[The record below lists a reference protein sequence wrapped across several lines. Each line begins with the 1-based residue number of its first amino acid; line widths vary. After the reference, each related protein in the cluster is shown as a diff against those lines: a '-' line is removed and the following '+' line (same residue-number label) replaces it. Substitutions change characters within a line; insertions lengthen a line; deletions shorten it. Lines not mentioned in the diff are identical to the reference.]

1 MRARRCPRTCF
12 VDDEAPRRLGRQRR
26 IAVEAPHRII
36 VAHHA
41 LCAGPQATPSLLARV
56 RRRSGRPTNRP
67 GASAPRAF
75 RQRPQ
80 RIPRIHAQG
89 RGSAGRDGFRGAGT
103 NGGRGQA
110 TGLKPHGARD
120 RREINPRD
128 LSGVRF
134 PQLDSRERTGGN
146 THLRRSEVIG
156 ASRAWPKEERPLW
169 RRLAREADGLLSTQH
184 GRPDASP
191 LCPKPDARP
200 TLGDE
205 GSRDPGCCHRTLH
218 RSPAGSHRSYVAW

>member
-26 IAVEAPHRII
+26 IAVEAAHRII

-41 LCAGPQATPSLLARV
+41 LCTRPQATASLLARV

-67 GASAPRAF
+67 GVSAPRAF

-80 RIPRIHAQG
+80 RIPRIHP
-89 RGSAGRDGFRGAGT
+89 RGGGLSGWLSRRGNEWRSRSGHGPQAA
-103 NGGRGQA
+103 RGERPSRNQPQRPERCPLPPPRFPKA
-110 TGLKPHGARD
+110 D
-120 RREINPRD
+120 RR
-128 LSGVRF
+128 
-134 PQLDSRERTGGN
+134 QT

-156 ASRAWPKEERPLW
+156 ASRAWPKEERPLS

>member
-26 IAVEAPHRII
+26 IAVEAPSDHRGASRTLRRTTGYT
-36 VAHHA
+36 VASGA
-41 LCAGPQATPSLLARV
+41 RAETERAAYEQARRVCAARLPSAPSADPQDPPPGEGVGLSGWLSRRGNEWRSRSGHGPQAARGERPPRNQPQRPE
-56 RRRSGRPTNRP
+56 RRPLPPTRL
-67 GASAPRAF
+67 PRA
-75 RQRPQ
+75 
-80 RIPRIHAQG
+80 
-89 RGSAGRDGFRGAGT
+89 
-103 NGGRGQA
+103 
-110 TGLKPHGARD
+110 D
-120 RREINPRD
+120 RR
-128 LSGVRF
+128 
-134 PQLDSRERTGGN
+134 QT